1 MTPFRVRRVYL
12 DIPQDIQ
19 LVWAEPNQAPT
30 MLPSEESPDSP
41 MTPSELGGDGL
52 VLAVLATLATLVKH
66 ERRIGQWLLKSWPRR
81 KRKAIP
87 ARLQKPVLP

>member
-1 MTPFRVRRVYL
+1 
-12 DIPQDIQ
+12 
-19 LVWAEPNQAPT
+19 
-30 MLPSEESPDSP
+30 

-66 ERRIGQWLLKSWPRR
+66 ERRIGQWLLKSPRLLKNLRRR